1 MTKTAQIWQEA
12 AQLAE
17 QHAVRYGDM
26 PRGCLQVLA
35 QALREKAAAAT
46 RETEPE
52 WTDDASSSR

>member
-17 QHAVRYGDM
+17 EHALRYGLM

-35 QALREKAAAAT
+35 QALREKAHEH
-46 RETEPE
+46 RNDR
-52 WTDDASSSR
+52 DDAPDAPRA

>member
-17 QHAVRYGDM
+17 EHALRYGLM

-35 QALREKAAAAT
+35 QALREKAAAALK
-46 RETEPE
+46 TEAE
-52 WTDDASSSR
+52 WTDDALSRR

>member
-17 QHAVRYGDM
+17 EHALRYGLM

-35 QALREKAAAAT
+35 QALREKAHEHD
-46 RETEPE
+46 R
-52 WTDDASSSR
+52 DDAPDAPRA